1 MKQILLVLLFI
12 TGTLYAQPPIAQPS
26 NLFACDANGDGFEV
40 FDLTTNEAQTLNGL
54 NPSLYS
60 VSYHTALTDAQNDLA
75 SIPNEMAFTNSVNPQ
90 TIFVRVEEIANSTNY
105 ATANFDLIV
114 GIAPNIVQPSNL
126 MAYQNPVVGIA
137 TFDLTSKSP
146 SILNGIDPFSVSV
159 IHFNTL
165 VDAESGTN
173 AIANPTAF
181 TNTTNP
187 QTIYVRVED
196 ATSGC
201 YSITNFDLIVALDNI
216 VFIPDV
222 NFKAKLLAADVTNNI
237 ASNVNPNSSATPNVF
252 SKVDTNQDG
261 EIQFSEAQAIVYM
274 NLDGTPTVNG
284 GIQSLQGLEAFVNLK
299 WLRSSYNQI
308 ATVDLSVCPQ
318 LEYYF
323 ATNAQIS
330 NLILTNCSNL
340 EILNCSYNLLS
351 SIDLSQCPNL
361 NSLVVRNN
369 QLTSLNL
376 DTNQQIQSINAFY
389 NSITSFQIQD
399 KNLRTLQIGFN
410 QLTDLQLNN
419 LPILYRVEAQNN
431 NLTSVDFSTIAF
443 EYEPNNLPQDNI
455 LDISVNNNLNLDL
468 INLKNGY
475 TNLDISLT
483 SGNLNNTQQYICV
496 DENDTFD
503 TFFTTPNPIVNSY
516 CSFTPNGDFNTVSG
530 IAQFD
535 ANNNGCDVNDI
546 PVQFLGLAVNINGIT
561 TNSSV
566 FTNSIGNYALF
577 ASQQGVF
584 ELVPNLEEPTYFNVT
599 PNPASVTIPIID
611 NTTTTQNFCI
621 SANGVHSDLE
631 IVIVPITPARPGF
644 DAVYKI
650 VYKNK
655 GNQIVDGYVNFTF
668 NDAVLDFVS
677 SSVTPNNN
685 SGGNMNWVMPG
696 LVPFQ
701 SGSITVTLNV
711 NSPQEIPAVNIGDIL
726 AFNAFIDVT
735 TDDNWNDNNFDFN
748 QTVVGSYDPND
759 ITCIEG
765 NVVSP
770 SYIGQY
776 LHYVINFENTGTY
789 QAENIVVKTTINP
802 ADFDI
807 NTLRL
812 LEASHNVTT
821 RINGDIVEFIFQT
834 INLDTGGHGNI
845 LLKIRTKDDLII
857 SDMVSKKADIYF
869 DYNFPIE
876 TNFANTTFQVLSN
889 SVVTI
894 DNSVGIYPNP
904 TNDIVNIKAN
914 STINSVEIYDVQG
927 RIIQKKIMNVE
938 NESINVSGLTNG
950 IYFMM
955 IKTENGQKVEKLVK
969 E

>member
-1 MKQILLVLLFI
+1 MKKILLLLLFI
-12 TGTLYAQPPIAQPS
+12 TGTLYAQPPIAQP
-26 NLFACDANGDGFEV
+26 NDLIVCDGNGDGFEA

-54 NPSLYS
+54 NSTLYD
-60 VSYHTALTDAQNDLA
+60 VRYFNTLNNAQNNTA
-75 SIPNEMAFTNSVNPQ
+75 AIISEMAYTNSSNPQ
-90 TIFVRVEEIANSTNY
+90 TIFVRVEEISSGLYST
-105 ATANFDLIV
+105 TSFDLIV
-114 GIAPNIVQPSNL
+114 NPL
-126 MAYQNPVVGIA
+126 PVVLQPNDMIVYESPFEGSA
-137 TFDLTSKSP
+137 TFDLTQNEAD
-146 SILNGIDPFSVSV
+146 IMNGAVGLF
-159 IHFNTL
+159 FQYYLTL
-165 VDAESGTN
+165 ADAQGGTN

-196 ATSGC
+196 ATTGC
-201 YSITNFDLIVALDNI
+201 YSITNFDLIVALDDI
-216 VFIPDV
+216 VFIPDT

-274 NLDGTPTVNG
+274 NVDGTINANG

-299 WLRSSYNQI
+299 SLRSSYNQI

-318 LEYYF
+318 LEYYY

-330 NLILTNCSNL
+330 NLILTNCANL
-340 EILNCSYNLLS
+340 EILNCGYNQLS
-351 SIDLSQCPNL
+351 SINLAQCPVL
-361 NSLVVRNN
+361 RHLVVRNN

-376 DTNQQIQSINAFY
+376 DANQQIESISAFY

-399 KNLRTLQIGFN
+399 KNLRTLHIGFN

-419 LPILYRVEAQNN
+419 LPFLYRVQAQNN

-455 LDISVNNNLNLDL
+455 LDISVNNNINLNL

-475 TNLDISLT
+475 ANLDVSLS

-496 DENDTFD
+496 DENDTFG

-516 CSFTPNGDFNTVSG
+516 CSFTPNGSFNTVSG
-530 IAQFD
+530 MAQFD
-535 ANNNGCDVNDI
+535 SNSNGCDANDV
-546 PVQFLGLAVNINGIT
+546 PVQFLELAVNLNAVT
-561 TNSSV
+561 TNSSI
-566 FTNSIGNYALF
+566 FTNNVGNYALF

-584 ELVPNLEEPTYFNVT
+584 ELVPNLEEPTYFNVI
-599 PNPASVTIPIID
+599 PNPAVVTIPVID
-611 NTTTTQNFCI
+611 NSTTTQNFCI
-621 SANGVHSDLE
+621 TPNGVHPDLE
-631 IVIVPITPARPGF
+631 IVIAPITPARPGF

-655 GNQIVDGYVNFTF
+655 GNQTVDGFVNFTY
-668 NDAVLDFVS
+668 NDALLDLVS
-677 SSVTPNNN
+677 SSVTPTNA
-685 SGGNMNWVMPG
+685 GNGSMNWFVPG

-701 SGSITVTLNV
+701 TGSITITMNV

-765 NVVSP
+765 AVVSP

-821 RINGDIVEFIFQT
+821 RVNGDIVEFIFQT
-834 INLDTGGHGNI
+834 INLDTGGHGNV
-845 LLKIRTKDDLII
+845 LLKIRTKDELTP

-889 SVVTI
+889 TVVTI

-904 TNDIVNIKAN
+904 TNDFVNIKAN

-927 RIIQKKIMNVE
+927 RIIQKKITNVE
-938 NESINVSGLTNG
+938 NETIDVSGLTNG

-955 IKTENGQKVEKLVK
+955 IKTEKGQKVEKLVK